1 MTVESD
7 TSIAPASTSTEA
19 TTPAPVAD
27 DQKPGAAP
35 ASGADVQNT
44 ETAADT
50 PEQIAAK
57 AESRRARSNARK
69 AQVLAEA
76 RAEAKILREEVD
88 RLRTQGQPAPAS
100 DEPKRSGINPKTG
113 AEYTYEEYVEARAE
127 WRADQRVTE
136 RFSKAEKAQQGKE
149 GQQRTVERNAE
160 LAKQWTQREKEFSKT
175 VKDYDAVVNEFADG
189 DMQDLHQAARAAI
202 VESELGPAL
211 LFHLAT
217 DTTGIVDRLA
227 GLSPARQ
234 IAELGKIE
242 ATGLTKTAKPSNAP
256 DPIKPLGQGRAG
268 PSDPNKMT
276 DAEYKAFRKS
286 QGARWAQ

>member
-1 MTVESD
+1 MTVTSD

-19 TTPAPVAD
+19 TPPAPVAD

-50 PEQIAAK
+50 PEQIEAK

-69 AQVLAEA
+69 AQALADA
-76 RAEAKILREEVD
+76 RAESKLLREENE
-88 RLRTQGQPAPAS
+88 RLRTQRQPAPAS
-100 DEPKRSGINPKTG
+100 DAPKRENFETL
-113 AEYTYEEYVEARAE
+113 EDYYDARAQY
-127 WRADQRVTE
+127 RADQTVNKKFEE
-136 RFSKAEKAQQGKE
+136 RDKAQQGRE

-160 LAKQWTQREKEFSKT
+160 LAKQWTQREKEFQKT
-175 VKDYDAVVNEFADG
+175 VKGYDEAVARFAEEEMD
-189 DMQDLHQAARAAI
+189 DLHPAARAAI
-202 VESELGPAL
+202 VESEQGPAL
-211 LFHLAT
+211 LFHLAN
-217 DTTGIVDRLA
+217 DTTGIVERIA
-227 GLSPARQ
+227 GMSPARQ
-234 IAELGKIE
+234 IAELGKLE

-268 PSDPNKMT
+268 QSDPNKMT